1 MLAIGSWSQL
11 TIGWLRYD
19 QQKGLELKTN
29 TIINL
34 KPLFHWHLIWG
45 LQGPHA
51 SNLTWQLALLE
62 LTTISMPELWQL
74 LCGDLHSLLQSLQ
87 ILYFLSSHSKGKK
100 FNKGKDHCAWISRRW
115 SSKSNNICFLPG
127 CFRQSSQQSWCE
139 RMSSA
144 SVKARYPNA

>member
-1 MLAIGSWSQL
+1 MI
-11 TIGWLRYD
+11 T
-19 QQKGLELKTN
+19 TN
-29 TIINL
+29 NWVIEVWPTERSGAQTKCYYQSPTII
-34 KPLFHWHLIWG
+34 PLTSHMRSARPTCIILD
-45 LQGPHA
+45 
-51 SNLTWQLALLE
+51 LTVALLE

-74 LCGDLHSLLQSLQ
+74 LCGDLHSLLQLLQ

-100 FNKGKDHCAWISRRW
+100 FNKGKDHCAWNSRRW
-115 SSKSNNICFLPG
+115 PSKSNNICFFPV